1 MSDRPATISP
11 SKLTPLMAKSGLGAG
26 ADTFADELIM
36 RMLGV
41 DFSDGY
47 TSYAM
52 QRGTELEPEARLLY
66 EKKNFVEVDKPGRF
80 FHPEYDFVS
89 GEPDGIVGNDGLIEI
104 KCPKKKY
111 HLANLRDAEQVSKY
125 YSQMQGYMWITD
137 RQWCD
142 FVSYDPRF
150 PEGMK
155 LAIERVERD
164 QETIDLIEERSIEFW
179 EEIVTPKMKEFNLL

>member
-1 MSDRPATISP
+1 
-11 SKLTPLMAKSGLGAG
+11 MAKSGLGAG

-125 YSQMQGYMWITD
+125 YYQMQGYMWITE

-150 PEGMK
+150 PKGMQ